1 MKQARS
7 SMTLSLVLGV
17 VMVVLAAGCI
27 PFLGDDETDE
37 IPPTPTPTITIIRP
51 SPTPVAEPTA
61 PPVEETIYT
70 VQSGDTLSSI
80 ADKFPGVTWLEI
92 AAANKLED
100 PYPLSIGQKLII
112 PPPPGQVPTPT
123 PAGPTV
129 VKTPV
134 PEN

>member
-1 MKQARS
+1 MKHARR
-7 SMTLSLVLGV
+7 TIALSVVLSV
-17 VMVVLAAGCI
+17 VVVVLAAGCI

-37 IPPTPTPTITIIRP
+37 VPPTPTPTITIIRP

-61 PPVEETIYT
+61 EPVEESVYT
-70 VQSGDTLSSI
+70 VQAGDTLSTI

-92 AAANKLED
+92 AAANDLED
-100 PYPLSIGQKLII
+100 PYPLSIGQRLII
-112 PPPPGQVPTPT
+112 PPPPSQVPTPT